1 MSTIYSFKKVFEGD
15 VLICVL
21 KKSVQSVY
29 WASKLVLFPLPFLVT
44 IKWTYIF
51 LIRKL
56 NGLRENYLNVGHLCK
71 TSPYKTAVV
80 LCPIYN
86 RLACY
91 YRITFIL
98 VLCSYS
104 CLFHIFKEEKK
115 KHLKLFQVKW

>member
-1 MSTIYSFKKVFEGD
+1 MFK
-15 VLICVL
+15 

-44 IKWTYIF
+44 IKWTHIF

-115 KHLKLFQVKW
+115 KHQIISGKMVMNLNGNNKQHKSQVDI